1 MAIVLP
7 FRRRGLVAT
16 AVVTEGPVP
25 QPSGVRV
32 PARLLDE
39 ANVEAAATWLNRA
52 YVVLEKSPDWKQL
65 PLEGRIIRLRGLLD
79 AEAYR
84 IGVHRMSDRGWM
96 EFVRAY
102 AETDHRSE
110 R

>member
-1 MAIVLP
+1 MATVLP

-16 AVVTEGPVP
+16 AVVTREPEP
-25 QPSGVRV
+25 QPSARRV

-39 ANVEAAATWLNRA
+39 ANVDAAATWLNRA
-52 YVVLEKSPDWKQL
+52 YAVLEKAPDWKQL
-65 PLEGRIIRLRGLLD
+65 PFEGRIIRLRGLLD

-84 IGVHRMSDRGWM
+84 IGVDRMTDHGWM

-102 AETDHRSE
+102 DRP
-110 R
+110 